1 MFNDIKQMI
10 SQCKPCSV
18 HRPSQQKNPRSTLPP
33 SSYLGPPM
41 GHVELDLFELG
52 AKQHLICVDHWS
64 GYPMLSSLSYY
75 FNISEKRF
83 ENMV

>member
-1 MFNDIKQMI
+1 
-10 SQCKPCSV
+10 
-18 HRPSQQKNPRSTLPP
+18 
-33 SSYLGPPM
+33 M